1 MLQKTIKDEVR
12 LCGKGLFGGEE
23 VKAVFRPAEVDAG
36 VVFVRTDL
44 AERIVIPALAANIA
58 EMDRRTALKNGEAS
72 VETPEH
78 CLAAISALGIT
89 NLLVEVEGGELPGFD
104 GSCEAYFKALLE
116 SGIVDQAAECKE
128 LAITESVSIT

>member
-1 MLQKTIKDEVR
+1 MESAGTMLQKTIKDEAR

-23 VKAVFRPAEVDAG
+23 VKVVFRPAEADTG
-36 VVFVRTDL
+36 IVFIRTDL

-58 EMDRRTALKNGEAS
+58 EMDRRTALKNGTAG

-89 NLLVEVEGGELPGFD
+89 NFIIEVEGGELPGFD
-104 GSCEAYFKALLE
+104 GSSDEFFKLRLKKNKKTAR
-116 SGIVDQAAECKE
+116 A
-128 LAITESVSIT
+128 